1 LLGMDVIGAIV
12 VGLKV
17 IEATVL
23 GLKVV
28 GATVVGLGVLVV
40 GVDVVDVVDALPLED
55 LHLAHLFPALFH
67 RVCPVL
73 IIYPSQS
80 REIPNREGI
89 PCTFDDEGPD
99 EAESFL

>member
-1 LLGMDVIGAIV
+1 
-12 VGLKV
+12 VGLQRKSEAAQCWC
-17 IEATVL
+17 EATEKGIGYKYEL
-23 GLKVV
+23 QLDNGEEK
-28 GATVVGLGVLVV
+28 
-40 GVDVVDVVDALPLED
+40 DDPS
-55 LHLAHLFPALFH
+55 HI
-67 RVCPVL
+67 VL

>member
-1 LLGMDVIGAIV
+1 
-12 VGLKV
+12 
-17 IEATVL
+17 VL
-23 GLKVV
+23 CTTGS
-28 GATVVGLGVLVV
+28 GGFWSRG
-40 GVDVVDVVDALPLED
+40 
-55 LHLAHLFPALFH
+55 
-67 RVCPVL
+67 VL

>member
-1 LLGMDVIGAIV
+1 MRDGNLMLQGIERYPFYPMLTLL
-12 VGLKV
+12 
-17 IEATVL
+17 
-23 GLKVV
+23 
-28 GATVVGLGVLVV
+28 
-40 GVDVVDVVDALPLED
+40 
-55 LHLAHLFPALFH
+55 F
-67 RVCPVL
+67 VL